1 MSWRAVHPTPE
12 DPYVH
17 VVPEDDEM
25 EHVLQGTTCW
35 CLPRTESYDPRTGKA
50 YVNHMIC
57 HRAADCRE
65 LVEQAET
72 ILRNTEALL

>member
-1 MSWRAVHPTPE
+1 MSWRAVHPTPS

-25 EHVLQGTTCW
+25 THVLRGATC
-35 CLPRTESYDPRTGKA
+35 CLPRVEEYDPRTGKA
-50 YVNHMIC
+50 SCNHMIC
-57 HRAADCRE
+57 HRAADRRE

>member
-1 MSWRAVHPTPE
+1 MSWRAVHPTPS

-25 EHVLQGTTCW
+25 EHVLVGSTCW
-35 CLPRTESYDPRTGKA
+35 CLPRVESVDPRTLKP
-50 YVNHMIC
+50 YCNHMIC

-65 LVEQAET
+65 VVEEAERILRLVEAA
-72 ILRNTEALL
+72 R